1 MGIQALTICSQSTY
15 LTNLRKKTLAAIQ
28 LGGGGVGVFGK
39 NSQKLPYCKGIK
51 KKLELPHLFRQ

>member
-1 MGIQALTICSQSTY
+1 MGIEALTICSQSTY

-39 NSQKLPYCKGIK
+39 NGQKLPYCKGK
-51 KKLELPHLFRQ
+51 K